1 MQCRSHPDKYAAN
14 TCNHCGS
21 WLCAECEVEVQ
32 GRQFCRPCLAILG
45 QNPEQNLEQPEYY
58 IPPPPA
64 SGMYPRRKIL
74 WGLLFM
80 FSLLPGANYMYM
92 GLMKRG
98 LAAMSGFFLIIFLLA
113 NTFWPFNLLLGLAMP
128 VYILTVFFDGF
139 NVRRRINAGEAV
151 RDDIGEALNGIL
163 ANKTVRTLILLALA
177 VVLLVSVL
185 GVAVVIIG
193 QLIPIVIILG
203 GLYLIFRRRPPAK

>member
-1 MQCRSHPDKYAAN
+1 MQCRTHPDKYAAN

-21 WLCAECEVEVQ
+21 WLCTDCEVEVQ

-45 QNPEQNLEQPEYY
+45 QNPETEAYH
-58 IPPPPA
+58 IPAPPA
-64 SGMYPRRKIL
+64 SGLYPRRKIL

-80 FSLLPGANYMYM
+80 FSFLPGANYMYM

-113 NTFWPFNLLLGLAMP
+113 NAFWPFNLLLGLAMP
-128 VYILTVFFDGF
+128 VYVLSVFFDGF

-151 RDDIGEALNGIL
+151 RDDIGDALNGIL
-163 ANKTVRTLILLALA
+163 SNKTVRTTILVALA

-185 GVAVVIIG
+185 GFAAAVLAR
-193 QLIPIVIILG
+193 LIPVLIVVVG
-203 GLYLIFRRRPPAK
+203 VYLIFRRRPPAK

>member
-21 WLCAECEVEVQ
+21 WLCADCEVEVQ

-45 QNPEQNLEQPEYY
+45 QNTDAHM
-58 IPPPPA
+58 PPPPKYRT
-64 SGMYPRRKIL
+64 YPRRKIL
-74 WGLLFM
+74 WGLLFI
-80 FSLLPGANYMYM
+80 FSFLPGANYMYM

-113 NTFWPFNLLLGLAMP
+113 NAFWPFNLLLGLTIP
-128 VYILTVFFDGF
+128 VYVLTVFFDGF
-139 NVRRRINAGEAV
+139 NVRRRLNAGEAV
-151 RDDIGEALNGIL
+151 RDDIGDTLNSIL
-163 ANKTVRTLILLALA
+163 GNKTARTLILAALA

-185 GVAVVIIG
+185 GLAVAIIG
-193 QLIPIVIILG
+193 KLIPIIVIVG
-203 GLYLIFRRRPPAK
+203 GLYLLFRRRPPA